1 MFLLEEGVA
10 PQIVERI
17 AIKKGMPVG
26 PLAVHDEV
34 SLTLSAHVFES
45 DPSEKRIQK
54 KGLMT

>member
-1 MFLLEEGVA
+1 MA

-45 DPSEKRIQK
+45 DPYEKKNQ
-54 KGLMT
+54 